1 VTSINPLR
9 AAPPPSLRPTPG
21 IPQPSAPVAMPPAP
35 NPSLRIEP
43 VLGVVVIEVRDAAG
57 EVVRSVPTER
67 ELRAYRV
74 AALRGGEPNASGED
88 AQPAGRQPQSDEQV
102 GPGGLLPRA

>member
-1 VTSINPLR
+1 MTSISPLR
-9 AAPPPSLRPTPG
+9 AAPLPSPRPAPD
-21 IPQPSAPVAMPPAP
+21 IPQPSAPAAVPPGP

-43 VLGVVVIEVRDAAG
+43 VLGVVVFEVRDAAG

-74 AALRGGEPNASGED
+74 AALRGGEPNASGEE
-88 AQPAGRQPQSDEQV
+88 AQPAGRKPQPDEQV
-102 GPGGLLPRA
+102 SPGGLLPRA